1 MPIDN
6 DYFKNRQQGNK
17 PSGGGGGNFQP
28 PFETPEFFKNFG
40 KKAGMLYL
48 VIILIGALFLFKPFV
63 IIESGQVGI
72 KATTGKYDK
81 EPLNPGFHFY
91 IPVIQKVI
99 VVDTKVRLLTY
110 MNTQSIGSFDQ
121 SIKNNPAINVLDSRG
136 LPISIELTVQYNII
150 ASGVPETIATWGPS
164 WEDKIVNQVVG
175 EVARSV
181 LGDTMPKFF
190 Q

>member
-1 MPIDN
+1 
-6 DYFKNRQQGNK
+6 
-17 PSGGGGGNFQP
+17 
-28 PFETPEFFKNFG
+28 
-40 KKAGMLYL
+40 
-48 VIILIGALFLFKPFV
+48 
-63 IIESGQVGI
+63 
-72 KATTGKYDK
+72 
-81 EPLNPGFHFY
+81 
-91 IPVIQKVI
+91 
-99 VVDTKVRLLTY
+99 

-181 LGDTMPKFF
+181 LGGYNAEVLPMKRNEVAESLDRLIKRKLLKDLSK
-190 Q
+190 QL